1 MYLIVGPGGS
11 GQTYFMEFLSKQEIS
26 TNASN
31 DCDRQ
36 KHLSSPAGVDK
47 GRKYKGCIYLFGH
60 PYYTL
65 MSHIRRSWAWLQ
77 CLKLGNPFSITKEVS
92 SNLGLLKEKTVM
104 EGRDVFGIE
113 HQFTQWSGATL
124 DCPLLFLDFADI
136 LSSQSELNAFFEKT
150 LDYSRF
156 SVQERSSYT
165 VDPDLFP
172 IYEELYQRMR
182 NNLSD
187 K

>member
-11 GQTYFMEFLSKQEIS
+11 GQTYFMEFLGRQGIS

-47 GRKYKGCIYLFGH
+47 GRKYKGCIFLFGH
-60 PYYTL
+60 PYYTM
-65 MSHIRRSWAWLQ
+65 MSHMRRSWSWLQ
-77 CLKLGNPFSITKEVS
+77 CLKLGNPFSLTKKVS
-92 SNLGLLKEKTVM
+92 SRLDLLKTRTVQ

-113 HQFTQWSGATL
+113 HQFNQWSGATL
-124 DCPLLFLDFADI
+124 DCPLLFLDFADV
-136 LSSQSELNAFFEKT
+136 LSSKETLDAFFGKT
-150 LDYSRF
+150 LDFSRF
-156 SVQERSSYT
+156 EVQPRSSYD

>member
-1 MYLIVGPGGS
+1 MFLIVGPGGS
-11 GQTYFMEFLSKQEIS
+11 GQTYFMEFLKKQGID

-47 GRKYKGCIYLFGH
+47 KRAYKGCIFLFGH

-65 MSHIRRSWAWLQ
+65 MSHMRRSWAWLQ
-77 CLKLGNPFSITKEVS
+77 CGKLGNPFSLSKDVS
-92 SNLGLLKEKTVM
+92 NNLTLLKAKTIM

-124 DCPLLFLDFADI
+124 DCPLLFLDFADV
-136 LSSQSELNAFFEKT
+136 LSSQETLNAFFGKT
-150 LDYSRF
+150 LNF
-156 SVQERSSYT
+156 TGFQIKERNSYEM
-165 VDPDLFP
+165 DADLFP

>member
-11 GQTYFMEFLSKQEIS
+11 GQTYFMEFLSKQGIN

-36 KHLSSPAGVDK
+36 KHLSSPSGIDK
-47 GRKYKGCIYLFGH
+47 SRKYKGCIFLFGH

-65 MSHIRRSWAWLQ
+65 MSHLRRSWSHIQ
-77 CLKLGNPFSITKEVS
+77 CVKLGNPFSLSKEVS
-92 SNLGLLKEKTVM
+92 SNLVLLKAKTIM

-124 DCPLLFLDFADI
+124 DCPLLFLDFTDV
-136 LSSQSELNAFFEKT
+136 LSSKDALNAFFGKT
-150 LDYSRF
+150 LNYSGF
-156 SVQERSSYT
+156 SIKQRSSYAA
-165 VDPDLFP
+165 DQELFS

>member
-11 GQTYFMEFLSKQEIS
+11 GQTYFMEFLSKQGIS

-36 KHLSSPAGVDK
+36 KHLSSPSGIDK
-47 GRKYKGCIYLFGH
+47 GRAYKGCIFLFGH
-60 PYYTL
+60 PYYTM
-65 MSHIRRSWAWLQ
+65 MSHIRRSWSWLQ

-92 SNLGLLKEKTVM
+92 SNLVALKAKTIM

-136 LSSQSELNAFFEKT
+136 LSSQDALNAFFEKT
-150 LDYSRF
+150 LDYSGF
-156 SVQERSSYT
+156 VVQERSSYT

>member
-1 MYLIVGPGGS
+1 
-11 GQTYFMEFLSKQEIS
+11 
-26 TNASN
+26 
-31 DCDRQ
+31 
-36 KHLSSPAGVDK
+36 
-47 GRKYKGCIYLFGH
+47 
-60 PYYTL
+60 
-65 MSHIRRSWAWLQ
+65 
-77 CLKLGNPFSITKEVS
+77 
-92 SNLGLLKEKTVM
+92 M

-113 HQFTQWSGATL
+113 HQITQWSGATL

-165 VDPDLFP
+165 VDPELFP